1 MTTLPTAPAIISAI
15 HDATG
20 VRIEEL
26 PATAEKVL
34 MGMRET
40 QILRKNRGVP
50 NLIMHFDN

>member
-20 VRIEEL
+20 VWIEEL

-34 MGMRET
+34 LAMKRIT
-40 QILRKNRGVP
+40 APPAPQ
-50 NLIMHFDN
+50 F